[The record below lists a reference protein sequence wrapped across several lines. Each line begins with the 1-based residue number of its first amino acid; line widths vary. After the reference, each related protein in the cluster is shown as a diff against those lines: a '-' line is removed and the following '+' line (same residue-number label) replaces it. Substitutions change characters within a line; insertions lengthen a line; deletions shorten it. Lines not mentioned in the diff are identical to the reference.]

1 MITGMIIIML
11 LYLYCFL
18 YFWAEIFFNICYHE
32 KLSIR
37 LGQIISFGLAGWL
50 IFLLHK
56 IGAITLADT
65 LRKKLRLESEQE
77 RLSRELIE
85 TVIKRKRKKENEKNR
100 K

>member
-18 YFWAEIFFNICYHE
+18 SLAAEVFFSICYHE
-32 KLSIR
+32 KLSVR
-37 LGQIISFGLAGWL
+37 LCQIISFGLIGWL